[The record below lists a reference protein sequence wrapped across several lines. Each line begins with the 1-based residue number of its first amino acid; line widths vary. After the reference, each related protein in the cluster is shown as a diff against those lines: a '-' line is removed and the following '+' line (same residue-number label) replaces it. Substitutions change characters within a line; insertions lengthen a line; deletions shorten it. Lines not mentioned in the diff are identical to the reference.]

1 MENLDEMYMKMA
13 LELAEKGAGQV
24 SPNPMVGAVIVKE
37 GRVIGQGWH
46 RQYGGPHAERNA
58 LADCRESPEGAVMY
72 VTLEPCCHHGHQPPC
87 TDAILEAGIRRVV
100 SGCKDPNPL
109 VGGKGIRLLRD
120 HGVEVTEGVLEEECR
135 ALNRVFFHFIRTK
148 RPYVTM
154 KYAMTM
160 DGKIAAFTGASR
172 WITGEEAR
180 AHVHLQ
186 RSRNRGIMAGIGTV
200 LADDPL
206 LTCRMEGGQNPVR
219 IICDSHLR
227 LPLDSRILST
237 AGDVPTILAV
247 CDEPMQPSGTDRA
260 GTLEERIK
268 PYLEKGCRVLT
279 LPERDGHIDPEQLM
293 DALGREGIDSILLE
307 GGGTLNW
314 SMLKAGLVRRLQL
327 YLAPMILGG
336 ETAKT
341 PVEGQGCPS
350 PAEGFFLWN
359 SRITRLGQDLLIES
373 EVC

>member
-46 RQYGGPHAERNA
+46 QKYGGPHAERNA

-206 LTCRMEGGQNPVR
+206 LTCRMDGGQNPVR

-227 LPLDSRILST
+227 LPLDSRIATT

-247 CDEPMQPSGTDRA
+247 CSEPMQPSDTDRA
-260 GTLEERIK
+260 DTLEERIK

-279 LPERDGHIDPEQLM
+279 LPERDGHIDLEQLM

-314 SMLKAGLVRRLQL
+314 SMLKAGLVHRLQL
-327 YLAPMILGG
+327 YLAPLILGG

-350 PAEGFFLWN
+350 PAEGFFLQN